1 MRPDLILGNNPRN
14 FYIVDK
20 NKSKA
25 KKWLWRSFWWGL
37 FWGVVTAL
45 PLGYMWRHFAAMY

>member
-14 FYIVDK
+14 FYIVDRD
-20 NKSKA
+20 KSKP

-45 PLGYMWRHFAAMY
+45 PLGYMWRHFAGM